1 MHACESLSLASC
13 RARTS
18 RLFSRASHSASTRSP
33 KRSSKARAVM
43 SAWCCCSVHA
53 AAMAVSLSA
62 WSFSSVGAVSIG
74 ALSLVV
80 GPAPHVFVDGGEG
93 ERRRGRRRGEPVEA
107 VLEDR
112 VDVAIGA
119 GLDGA
124 GPGARR
130 FEPLQAVALGQAQ
143 DAEARAIAL
152 LGMRTVREDLLDQGG
167 RLGADRA
174 RPVDEAR
181 RRPLQMALVRLRHVG
196 SELTTKAGRRPR
208 SEQREHPDRW
218 SLMLR

>member
-1 MHACESLSLASC
+1 MNRRPPRS
-13 RARTS
+13 T
-18 RLFSRASHSASTRSP
+18 LFPYPTLFRS
-33 KRSSKARAVM
+33 
-43 SAWCCCSVHA
+43 
-53 AAMAVSLSA
+53 
-62 WSFSSVGAVSIG
+62 
-74 ALSLVV
+74 
-80 GPAPHVFVDGGEG
+80 G
-93 ERRRGRRRGEPVEA
+93 ERRRGRERGEPVEA

-112 VDVAIGA
+112 IDVAIGA

-130 FEPLQAVALGQAQ
+130 FEPLPAVALGQAQ

-218 SLMLR
+218 SLMLRSRVPIIQSPDSPAAAATAGS